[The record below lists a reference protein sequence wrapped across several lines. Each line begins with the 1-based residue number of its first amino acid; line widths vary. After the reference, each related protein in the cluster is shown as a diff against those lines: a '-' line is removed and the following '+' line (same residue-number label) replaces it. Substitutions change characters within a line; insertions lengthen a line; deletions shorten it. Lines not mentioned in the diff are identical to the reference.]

1 MSYPPYPEYGDP
13 APDWLGSLPRHWTFR
28 RLRFAVSE
36 PLMYGAN
43 EAAVLDDRALP
54 RYIRITDVKADG
66 TLDDDTFR
74 SLDEDVAAPYL
85 LKDGDILL
93 ARSGATVGKSFQYLA
108 NWGRAAYAGY
118 LIRCRLD
125 STIMFPRFAN
135 YYFQT
140 ECYWACIRA
149 TLIQATIENFSAE
162 KYKDLTFPLP
172 PKDEQQKIAAFLDWK
187 TGQIDALI
195 SRKAELLEKL
205 KEKRI
210 AVITQA
216 VTQGLNP
223 AAPMRDSG
231 VPWLGQVPQHW
242 EVKRI
247 KFIGRVGNGSTP
259 SRENSLYWDEG
270 DYPWLNSSVVNQE
283 AVTMADQ
290 FVTAEALAECHLPIV
305 QPPAVLIGIT
315 GEGKTRGMATTLLF
329 EATINQH
336 LAYLKPDP
344 SEAVVGFVRRVFD
357 MAYPYLRSES
367 DGGGSTK
374 GAITCEQITELSIP
388 VPPIAEQE
396 TIATYL
402 GAETLRI
409 DRLVE
414 KVESAIDRLTE
425 YRTALITAATTGQTD
440 VREVQIPAKK
450 PV

>member
-1 MSYPPYPEYGDP
+1 MSYTAYTEYGN
-13 APDWLGSLPRHWTFR
+13 AEADWLGTLPKQWTFR
-28 RLRFAVSE
+28 RLRFIATE

-43 EAAVLDDRALP
+43 EAAVLDDEKLP
-54 RYIRITDVKADG
+54 RYIRITDVKGDG
-66 TLDDDTFR
+66 TLYDDTFR
-74 SLDEDVAAPYL
+74 SLEEDVATPYL
-85 LKDGDILL
+85 LKEGDILL

-108 NWGRAAYAGY
+108 SWGRAAYAGY
-118 LIRCRLD
+118 LIRFRPD
-125 STIMFPRFAN
+125 QSIIFPRFAN

-140 ECYWACIRA
+140 ECYWACIRS

-162 KYKDLTFPLP
+162 KYKDLKLPLP
-172 PKDEQQKIAAFLDWK
+172 PKAEQQRIAAFLDWK

-195 SRKAELLEKL
+195 ARKKELLEKL

-210 AVITQA
+210 AVITQS

-223 AAPMRDSG
+223 AVPMRDSG
-231 VPWLGQVPQHW
+231 IPWLGQVPKHW

-259 SRENSLYWDEG
+259 SRENPLYWDEG

-290 FVTAEALAECHLPIV
+290 FVTADALAECHLPKV

-315 GEGKTRGMATTLLF
+315 GEGKTRGMATTLFF

-336 LAYLKPDP
+336 LAYVKPDH
-344 SEAVVGFVRRVFD
+344 SQAAVGFVRRVFD

-374 GAITCEQITELSIP
+374 GALTCEQITETSIP
-388 VPPIAEQE
+388 VPPIGEQGVIAE
-396 TIATYL
+396 YL
-402 GAETLRI
+402 YAETERI
-409 DRLVE
+409 DRMAE
-414 KVESAIDRLTE
+414 KVQAAIDRLTE
-425 YRTALITAATTGQTD
+425 YRTALITAATTGKID
-440 VREVQIPAKK
+440 VRNVKVPVPDK
-450 PV
+450 P